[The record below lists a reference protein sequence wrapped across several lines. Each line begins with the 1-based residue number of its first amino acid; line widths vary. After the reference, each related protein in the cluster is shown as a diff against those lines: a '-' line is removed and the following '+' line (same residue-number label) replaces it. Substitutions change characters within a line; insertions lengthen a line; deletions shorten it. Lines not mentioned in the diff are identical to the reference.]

1 MRETQQFIDIETFVQ
16 RLYHVP
22 VGKTPKRVLKL
33 TSVRIDEH
41 GNVVACKGT
50 YNAGAPE
57 RQRFF

>member
-1 MRETQQFIDIETFVQ
+1 MKTKTGFIDIDTFAQ
-16 RLYHVP
+16 RLEHTT